1 MSIILSLSS
10 GFFDRTRG
18 DAMDTTDP
26 DEPVEGGPGAMKTE
40 REITRNPEGGVEP
53 ALEHERNL
61 RFSSDV
67 ASGPEEGLRLDDDES
82 EGLAVPLARLSASEA
97 LDRLRLG
104 QVLRNVRIE
113 RLVFQGEFASP
124 VRLDRVVLVRP
135 HFKRASFKGDV
146 EMTHCTLNR
155 PRFDGRTSFAKGW
168 NLRGS
173 TIVHACIRSVTVAGT
188 FRCDSLKSRG
198 RLLVADSRFEGPVR
212 FWEARFDGWVEFKEV
227 FFAACADFRSLHA
240 DQGFVLSSCQFSG
253 DFLFRGSTV
262 SKKWEAAG
270 SRFDGLLDLSKAKLH
285 DFAYL
290 ENIEQGPN
298 QQFAFQ
304 NAVAERLLIRTD
316 QLEGR
321 LASERAGDYAGAMS
335 EYGFLKRVFEGLHRY
350 DQEDWVFYRF
360 KINQRRC
367 RPHSWRR
374 PWTELARFCDW
385 LLLDLGC
392 GYGTNPMR
400 AVVAALVLILGFAL
414 VYMVSIGSLH
424 VEHLPF
430 EGPETNLPNRV
441 MIGLT
446 TSVSAFTSGFGDLR
460 DVAKGGIMNL
470 LLIAESLLG
479 TLLWGLFIVAFGRKV
494 IR

>member
-1 MSIILSLSS
+1 
-10 GFFDRTRG
+10 
-18 DAMDTTDP
+18 MDTTHP
-26 DEPVEGGPGAMKTE
+26 REPVERGSGAMKTE
-40 REITRNPEGGVEP
+40 PEIARNPESSVEP
-53 ALEHERNL
+53 ARELEPEP
-61 RFSSDV
+61 RFSSQ
-67 ASGPEEGLRLDDDES
+67 APGAAEEGLRVEDDES
-82 EGLAVPLARLSASEA
+82 DGLAAPLTTLSPSEA
-97 LDRLRLG
+97 LDQLRQG

-113 RLVFQGEFASP
+113 RMVFEGEFARP
-124 VRLDRVVLVRP
+124 VRLERVVLLRP
-135 HFKRASFKGDV
+135 HFKRVSFKGDV

-168 NLRGS
+168 HLRGS
-173 TIVHACIRSVTVAGT
+173 TLVHACIRSVTVAGP
-188 FRCDSLKSRG
+188 FRCDGLKTRS

-212 FWEARFDGWVEFKEV
+212 FWEARFDGWVEFKDV
-227 FFAACADFRSLHA
+227 HFAACADFRSLHA
-240 DQGFVLSSCQFSG
+240 DEGFVLSNCHFAQE
-253 DFLFRGSTV
+253 FLFRGATV
-262 SKKWEAAG
+262 FKKWEAGG

-304 NAVAERLLIRTD
+304 NAVAERLLIRID
-316 QLEGR
+316 QLEGH
-321 LASERAGDYAGAMS
+321 LASEQAGDHARAMS
-335 EYGFLKRVFEGLHRY
+335 EYGLLKRVFEGLHRY

-360 KINQRRC
+360 KVNQRRC

-400 AVVAALVLILGFAL
+400 AVAAALILIVGFAL
-414 VYMVSIGSLH
+414 VYMIGIESMH

-430 EGPETNLPNRV
+430 EGPQTSLPNRL
-441 MIGLT
+441 MIALT
-446 TSVSAFTSGFGDLR
+446 TSVAAFTSGFGDLR

-470 LLIAESLLG
+470 FLIAESLLG